1 MAFCQS
7 GVIAV
12 SLNDDGGGDG
22 GEGRGVGVVPSVG
35 C

>member
-12 SLNDDGGGDG
+12 SFDDDGDGGDG
-22 GEGRGVGVVPSVG
+22 RDVGVAPSVG